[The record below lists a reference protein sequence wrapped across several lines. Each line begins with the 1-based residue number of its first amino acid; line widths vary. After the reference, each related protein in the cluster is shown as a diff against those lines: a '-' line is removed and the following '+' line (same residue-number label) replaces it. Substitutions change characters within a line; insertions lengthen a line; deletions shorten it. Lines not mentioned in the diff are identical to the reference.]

1 MSKLEIDL
9 NAYEGQ
15 EIKIKIKN
23 GVAVIESAEKEP
35 EAGKLPEKGYFVT
48 QYATIDEFIGIGVEN
63 WNREVHSHLYP
74 RKNHAIIVG
83 QLLAPLLVKQWE
95 LTGGYWKK
103 RAHSIVVYSL
113 VDSVWCV
120 YNGFGCDIRP
130 LEFPFPNRE
139 LAEQFLRE
147 NRPKLNEIARL
158 WQEG

>member
-9 NAYEGQ
+9 KAYEGQ
-15 EIKIKIKN
+15 EIKIKIKD
-23 GVAVIESAEKEP
+23 GVAVIEAAEKEP
-35 EAGKLPEKGYFVT
+35 EVGKLPEVGYWVNNFSNVEEETIKGK
-48 QYATIDEFIGIGVEN
+48 ESWEN
-63 WNREVHSHLYP
+63 EYDRNVYP
-74 RKNHAIIVG
+74 RENHAIIVG
-83 QLLAPLLVKQWE
+83 QLLAPLLIKQWE

-130 LEFPFPNRE
+130 LEFPLPNRE